1 MRYRDDFGFEL
12 KISPAVDIGKC
23 LVPPLILQPYV
34 ENAIGHGLAPKTG
47 EKKLWLEIAKKDHS
61 VVFAIRDNGVGRR
74 FSKKVNHIKDQKH
87 ESMAMEL
94 TRKRINLA
102 GENLSADNKIEI
114 IDIEESGQSLGTEVR
129 FKLPIQ
135 TT

>member
-1 MRYRDDFGFEL
+1 
-12 KISPAVDIGKC
+12 
-23 LVPPLILQPYV
+23 
-34 ENAIGHGLAPKTG
+34 
-47 EKKLWLEIAKKDHS
+47 
-61 VVFAIRDNGVGRR
+61 
-74 FSKKVNHIKDQKH
+74 
-87 ESMAMEL
+87 MEL